1 MALQTCFE
9 EEEAMIGF
17 LQACFEE
24 EEAIMALQTC
34 FEEENAMM
42 AYKHRIR
49 RPYKHVSKKK
59 KL

>member
-1 MALQTCFE
+1 
-9 EEEAMIGF
+9 MIGPYKHVRIRRLEAIF
-17 LQACFEE
+17 LDVLQAGCSEE

-42 AYKHRIR
+42 VLTNMFRN
-49 RPYKHVSKKK
+49 KK